1 MSEARDLLIEI
12 GTEELPPKA
21 LKELSDAFS
30 RRVFDGLAKAAL
42 VAQWTEGAF
51 ESFATPRRLAV
62 LVRDVIAQ
70 QRDSSEVRTGPAI
83 SAAFKH
89 DGEPTKAAV
98 GFARSCGVAVENL
111 EKENDR
117 LICRIEKKG
126 VLATELIPNIVT
138 TALAGLPIP
147 KRMRWGSST
156 VEFVRPVHWVVLL
169 HGTEAIAAQIL
180 GISAGRETRGHRFH
194 YPQPMPLKEPT
205 EYESL
210 LKTKGY
216 VIANYADRRN
226 EIKQQVMETAQALHG
241 NANPDD
247 SLLDEVTALVEWPVV
262 ISGDFD
268 PDFLEIPPE
277 ALVSSMQVHQK
288 CFSITDSRGKLMPHF
303 ITISNIESRDP
314 AQVRAGNERVMR
326 PRLADAAFFWNQDRK
341 HALSGRLDK
350 LKQVIFQHKLGSLWD
365 KTQRIS
371 SLAGLIAE
379 RLGTDPAHA
388 RRAGLLSKCDLLTK
402 MVGEFPE
409 LQGIM
414 GRYYADKDGEPK
426 QVCSA
431 IDEQYMPRFGGDCL
445 PQAMAGQALAIADKL
460 DTLAGIFGIGQ
471 IPSGTKDP
479 YALRR
484 AALGVLRIMI
494 EGDLD
499 LDVMDLLN
507 VSVQSYGDVIAGDT
521 SKKVFDFMMDR
532 LRAYYVDAGI
542 PYDSVEAVLACQPRR
557 PRDFDKRV
565 RAVSEF
571 RTFPESESLAAANK
585 RIRNILKKTDEII
598 PDTVDKSMLAENAEK
613 QLAEQLF
620 RFSREVEPLFE
631 AHDYT
636 PALTKLTGLCEPV
649 DNFFDNVM
657 VMTKD
662 DRLRANRLALLNQL
676 SSLFFRVADI
686 SRLER

>member
-1 MSEARDLLIEI
+1 VNETRDLLVEI
-12 GTEELPPKA
+12 GTEELPPIA

-30 RRVFDGLAKAAL
+30 QGVFDGLAKAAL
-42 VAQWTEGAF
+42 VAQWAEGAF

-62 LVRDVIAQ
+62 LVKDVNIQ
-70 QRDSSEVRTGPAI
+70 QPNTEEIRSGPAI
-83 SAAFKH
+83 NAAF
-89 DGEPTKAAV
+89 DDNNNPTKAAL
-98 GFARSCGVAVENL
+98 GFAHKCGVKVEDLDAVEGHLAWNV
-111 EKENDR
+111 
-117 LICRIEKKG
+117 KKMG
-126 VLATELIPNIVT
+126 RSATELVPNIVT
-138 TALAGLPIP
+138 TVLAGLPIP
-147 KRMRWGSST
+147 KRMHWGSST
-156 VEFVRPVHWVVLL
+156 AEFVRPVHWVVLL
-169 HGTEAIAAQIL
+169 HGNKIIPAEIL
-180 GISAGRETRGHRFH
+180 GIASGRETQGHRFH
-194 YPQPMPLKEPT
+194 HPQPIPIKKPS

-210 LKTKGY
+210 LLKKGF
-216 VIANYADRRN
+216 VLADYAGRRDK
-226 EIKQQVMETAQALHG
+226 IRKLVLDAAQALNG
-241 NANPDD
+241 NVNVEG

-268 PDFLEIPPE
+268 PGFLELPPE
-277 ALVSSMQVHQK
+277 VLISSMQVHQK
-288 CFSITDSRGKLMPHF
+288 CFPVMDSRGKLMPHF

-314 AQVRAGNERVMR
+314 GQVRAGNERVMR
-326 PRLADAAFFWNQDRK
+326 PRLADAAFFWNQDRA

-371 SLAGLIAE
+371 SLAGLIAK
-379 RLGTDPAHA
+379 RLDTDPAYA
-388 RRAGLLSKCDLLTK
+388 RRAGLLSKCDLLTE

-414 GRYYADKDGEPK
+414 GRYYADKDGEEK
-426 QVCSA
+426 QVCVA
-431 IDEQYMPRFGGDCL
+431 IDEQYMPRFAGDSL
-445 PQAMAGQALAIADKL
+445 PQTTAGQALAIADKL

-494 EGDLD
+494 ERDLD
-499 LDVMDLLN
+499 LDLMDLLN
-507 VSVQSYGDVIAGDT
+507 ISVQSYDDVVARDT
-521 SKKVFDFMMDR
+521 SKMVFDFMMDR

-542 PYDSVEAVLACQPRR
+542 PYDSVEAVLACQPLK

-585 RIRNILKKTDEII
+585 RIRNILKKTDEKI
-598 PDTVDKSMLAENAEK
+598 PDVVDKSMLAENAEK

-636 PALTKLTGLCEPV
+636 PALTKLTGLREPV

-657 VMTKD
+657 VMTED
-662 DRLRANRLALLNQL
+662 DLLRANRLALLNQL

>member
-1 MSEARDLLIEI
+1 MNEARELLVEI

-21 LKELSDAFS
+21 LKELSEAFS
-30 RRVFDGLAKAAL
+30 RGVFDGLAKESL
-42 VAQWTEGAF
+42 VDSRSIFDESLVNKRIERAF
-51 ESFATPRRLAV
+51 VSFATPRRLAV
-62 LVRDVIAQ
+62 LVKDVNTQ
-70 QRDSSEVRTGPAI
+70 QPDAEEIRSGPAI
-83 SAAFKH
+83 KAAFDDNNK
-89 DGEPTKAAV
+89 PTKAAL

-111 EKENDR
+111 EKKDGR
-117 LICRIEKKG
+117 LIYRIEKKG
-126 VLATELIPNIVT
+126 LPAAELIPDIVT

-156 VEFVRPVHWVVLL
+156 AEFVRPVHWVVLL
-169 HGTEAIAAQIL
+169 HGTEAIAAEIL
-180 GISAGRETRGHRFH
+180 GISAGRDTRGHRFH
-194 YPQPMPLKEPT
+194 YPQPMPLKEPK

-216 VIANYADRRN
+216 VVADYADRRN
-226 EIKQQVMETAQALHG
+226 QIKQQVMETAQALHG

-262 ISGDFD
+262 LSGDFD

-277 ALVSSMQVHQK
+277 ALISSMQVHQK
-288 CFSITDSRGKLMPHF
+288 CFPVTDSRGKLMPHF

-341 HALSGRLDK
+341 HALSGRLNK
-350 LKQVIFQHKLGSLWD
+350 LKQVVFQYKLGSLWH

-379 RLGTDPAHA
+379 QLGADPTHA
-388 RRAGLLSKCDLLTK
+388 QRAGLLSKCDLLTE

-414 GRYYADKDGEPK
+414 GRYYADKDGESK
-426 QVCSA
+426 QVCRA
-431 IDEQYMPRFGGDCL
+431 IDEQYMPRFAGDTL
-445 PQAMAGQALAIADKL
+445 PQTTAGQALAIADKL

-494 EGDLD
+494 ERDLD

-521 SKKVFDFMMDR
+521 SEKVFDFMMDR
-532 LRAYYVDAGI
+532 LRAYYVAAGI
-542 PYDSVEAVLACQPRR
+542 PYDSVEAVLACQPRK

-571 RTFPESESLAAANK
+571 RTLPESESLAATNK
-585 RIRNILKKTDEII
+585 RIRNILKQADEEI
-598 PDTVDKSMLAENAEK
+598 PDAVDKSVLAENAEK
-613 QLAEQLF
+613 LLAEQLLH
-620 RFSREVEPLFE
+620 FSREVEPLFE

-636 PALTKLTGLCEPV
+636 PALTKLTGLREPV
-649 DNFFDNVM
+649 DNFFDN
-657 VMTKD
+657 
-662 DRLRANRLALLNQL
+662 
-676 SSLFFRVADI
+676 
-686 SRLER
+686 

>member
-1 MSEARDLLIEI
+1 MNKTRDLLIEI

-21 LKELSDAFS
+21 LKKLSNAFS
-30 RRVFDGLAKAAL
+30 RGVFDGLVKAAL
-42 VAQWTEGAF
+42 VAAEGAF

-62 LVRDVIAQ
+62 LVKDVNVQ
-70 QRDSSEVRTGPAI
+70 QPDSKEIRSGPPI
-83 SAAFKH
+83 KTAFDEDNK
-89 DGEPTKAAV
+89 PTKAAL
-98 GFARSCGVAVENL
+98 GFARKHGVTVDDLDAV
-111 EKENDR
+111 DGR
-117 LICRIEKKG
+117 LVCKIKNIGRS
-126 VLATELIPNIVT
+126 AAELVPDIVT
-138 TALAGLPIP
+138 TTLAGLPIP
-147 KRMRWGSST
+147 KRMRWGSSA

-169 HGTEAIAAQIL
+169 HGTEAIAAKIL
-180 GISAGRETRGHRFH
+180 GICAGRDTRGHRFH
-194 YPQPMPLKEPT
+194 YPQPIPLKEPK
-205 EYESL
+205 EYELL

-216 VIANYADRRN
+216 VVADYADRRN
-226 EIKQQVMETAQALHG
+226 KIKQQVLETAQALHG
-241 NANPDD
+241 HANPDE
-247 SLLDEVTALVEWPVV
+247 SLLDEVTSLVEWPVV

-268 PDFLEIPPE
+268 PGFLEIPPE
-277 ALVSSMQVHQK
+277 ALISSMQVHQK
-288 CFSITDSRGKLMPHF
+288 CFPVTDSGGKLMPHF

-326 PRLADAAFFWNQDRK
+326 PRLADATFFWNQDRA
-341 HALSGRLDK
+341 HALSERLDK
-350 LKQVIFQHKLGSLWD
+350 LKQVVFQHKLGSLWD

-371 SLAGLIAE
+371 SLACLIAE
-379 RLGTDPAHA
+379 RLDTDPAHA
-388 RRAGLLSKCDLLTK
+388 RRAGLLSKCDLLTE

-426 QVCSA
+426 QVCRA
-431 IDEQYMPRFGGDCL
+431 IDEQYMPRFAGDAL
-445 PQAMAGQALAIADKL
+445 PKSPAGQALAIADKL
-460 DTLAGIFGIGQ
+460 DTLVGIFGIGQ

-499 LDVMDLLN
+499 LDMMDLLN
-507 VSVQSYGDVIAGDT
+507 ISVESYGDVIEGHT
-521 SKKVFDFMMDR
+521 SEKVFDFMMDR

-542 PYDSVEAVLACQPRR
+542 PYDSVEAVLACRPSK

-598 PDTVDKSMLAENAEK
+598 PDAVDKSMLEENAEK
-613 QLAEQLF
+613 QLAEKLLCL
-620 RFSREVEPLFE
+620 SREVEPLFE
-631 AHDYT
+631 AQDYT
-636 PALTKLTGLCEPV
+636 PALTKLTGLREPV
-649 DNFFDNVM
+649 DTFFDNVM

-662 DRLRANRLALLNQL
+662 DRLRANRLALLSQL
-676 SSLFFRVADI
+676 SSLFYRVADI